1 MGRGQPGESGFSEEV
16 ISEEVI
22 SEEVISE
29 EVISEEVSVQRGEA
43 QAAPRPFTA
52 EALRSSLP

>member
-1 MGRGQPGESGFSEEV
+1 VGRGQPGESGFSEEV

-29 EVISEEVSVQRGEA
+29 EVSVQRGQA

-52 EALRSSLP
+52 EALRSSLS